1 MLILTIFKIMSNLT
15 QSITLLTCNL
25 QEPSCHLILDTDVLN
40 VLFYSCSHF
49 IHVVAGTLLEC
60 LTLLEDT

>member
-1 MLILTIFKIMSNLT
+1 MSNLT